1 MNGAHALIRTLA
13 DAGVE
18 VCLMNPGTSEMHFVA
33 ALDDV
38 PEMRSILVLFENIAT
53 GAADGYGRMTGRPAA
68 TLLHLGP
75 GLANGWSMLHNARR
89 AFSPIVNIIGDH
101 ATYHRQYDAPLT
113 SDIDAVA
120 SWVSGWM
127 RTTNDVANLA
137 QDTAEA
143 VAAARTAPAK
153 VATLVLPAD
162 VSWSESNG
170 PVAPIQPPQPTPVD
184 AATIAAV
191 ADILRTDAPSA
202 LLIGGR
208 VVGDEHALAL
218 GSRIA
223 AATGAKYLA
232 ETFPARLRR
241 GAGVPAVERLGYLAE
256 FAEAQLAGVEHL
268 IVIDTKSPVSFFA
281 YPGKSSDL
289 VPVGCD
295 VTYLGGPE
303 HDVIGALEALA
314 AAVDAPSEAAVAP
327 AARPDLPDGASALDA
342 QTLAQALGALL
353 PDNAIVSDEGNTS
366 GLFISGATEG
376 CPAHDWLC
384 LTGGAIGQGLPVA
397 TGAAIAAGDRPVIC
411 LQSDGS
417 AMYTIQALWTQAR
430 ENLDVTTIILN
441 NRSYAILNLELSRVG
456 ADEPGPVAK
465 SMLDLSEPALDF
477 VAMAQGHGVPA
488 ERVDDV
494 ASFAAAFSKALAEP
508 GPHVIEVVL
517 DPLF

>member
-53 GAADGYGRMTGRPAA
+53 GAADGYGRMTGKPAA

-89 AFSPIVNIIGDH
+89 AFSPIVNVIGDH
-101 ATYHRQYDAPLT
+101 ATYHRVYDAPLT

-127 RTTNDVANLA
+127 RTTQDVADLA
-137 QDTAEA
+137 TDAAEA
-143 VAAARTAPAK
+143 VAAATTAPAK

-162 VSWSESNG
+162 VSWSEAPG
-170 PVAPIQPPQPTPVD
+170 PVAPIAPAAPTPVD
-184 AATIAAV
+184 PARITEIAEVLRGDATC
-191 ADILRTDAPSA
+191 A
-202 LLIGGR
+202 LLVGGR
-208 VVGDEHALAL
+208 VVADDHGVAL

-241 GAGVPAVERLGYLAE
+241 GAGVPGVERLGYLAE
-256 FAEAQLAGVEHL
+256 FAEAQLAGVEKL
-268 IVIDTKSPVSFFA
+268 IVVDTKAPVSFFA

-289 VPVGCD
+289 VPEGCD
-295 VTYLGGPE
+295 VLVLCE
-303 HDVIGALEALA
+303 RDQDVAGALEALA
-314 AAVDAPSEAAVAP
+314 DAVDAPAEAVLVES
-327 AARPDLPDGASALDA
+327 ARPALPDGALDA

-353 PDNAIVSDEGNTS
+353 PEDAIVSDEGNTS
-366 GLFISGATEG
+366 GLFVAGATEG

-397 TGAAIAAGDRPVIC
+397 TGAALAAPDRPVIC

-430 ENLDVTTIILN
+430 ESLDVTTIILN

-465 SMLDLSEPALDF
+465 SMLDLSNPDLDF

-494 ASFAAAFSKALAEP
+494 ASFAAAFTKALAEP
-508 GPHVIEVVL
+508 GPHLIEVVL